1 MAYVKIGRPDLFG
14 EELKYLRLEY
24 NHTRKRRKTIERRIT
39 SLVKRHIPFF
49 VKTSILTSEDYWFV
63 DSGGWVFRHE
73 SETMQDKKGEL
84 LGHVKNC
91 FPFMGGPR
99 PIWKERKPLNRRR
112 SIKRGF

>member
-14 EELKYLRLEY
+14 EELKYLQLEY

-63 DSGGWVFRHE
+63 DSGGWVFQHE
-73 SETMQDKKGEL
+73 SETMQDRGEL

-99 PIWKERKPLNRRR
+99 PIWKERKPLKRRR